1 MAGIEEADGA
11 DDLKHRAYWG
21 NCIPSSSG
29 LDNQV
34 SREQVTFD
42 LGAVMVDCEHL
53 DGVQDACHLLD
64 QNLTDLNQKLG
75 TCLFAY
81 SAYSDQVGVLFNN
94 IHAKLNSFQSSLSD
108 GEKEKQ
114 KDRSETFLVK
124 ELPSLAREVARVE
137 AVRVYAETAL
147 KLDSLVGDIED
158 AVSST
163 VNRNLRK
170 QASSQNSEGEVRFA
184 AINALK
190 LAEDVITNVSKTRPQ
205 WSRLVLAVDYRVD
218 RALAM
223 LRPQTIADYRSL
235 LTSLNWPP
243 PLSTLNPSNLG
254 EKKSLESPNLLFTMH
269 GDLKKHYCDGF
280 LALCK
285 LQELQ
290 TQRKSRQLQGHH
302 GEFTLRQPLWAI
314 EELVNPI
321 SIASQRHFTKWVD
334 KPELIFALVYKIT
347 RDYVD
352 SMDELLQ
359 PLVDEAMLSGY
370 SCREEWISAMVTSL
384 STYMAKELFPVYI
397 NQLHEENHSQAKIS
411 WLHFIDLMI
420 SFDKKVKSLV
430 AQSGITLSID
440 EDFNMQKISSLSVF
454 CDRPDWLDL
463 WAKIELSDAVDKLT
477 PVIEDEKNWS
487 MEVKESGLVL
497 GSEAYRSP
505 AISSAFLRH
514 LSSIIERCRAIP
526 NVRMRSRFI
535 RLAAAP
541 IIHRFLDFLLLK
553 CQEAEGL
560 TALTDDDALIKVTK
574 SINGS
579 RYVESVLKE
588 WCEEVFFLEMGLDG
602 ENNSSGIID
611 EEIHDLERFRSE
623 WVEKLSKVVFR
634 GFDACSHEYI
644 KNKKQWMEKTEEGWA
659 VSRSFIGALDYVQ
672 AKMSTLEMNLN
683 KMDFVSVWRSLASA
697 IDSLFFNGIF
707 MSNAKFYDGGVDR
720 LDNDMT
726 VLFGVFKSWCLRPEG
741 FFPKSSEGLKLLK
754 MGDKQTRGSVEGGER
769 WIKMNMIRH
778 LTITEVERILKSRV
792 YNN

>member
-1 MAGIEEADGA
+1 MIEPLPLVSSLSPSVLTFLDTKLHTA
-11 DDLKHRAYWG
+11 DDLVEASR
-21 NCIPSSSG
+21 
-29 LDNQV
+29 LV
-34 SREQVTFD
+34 SELQND
-42 LGAVMVDCEHL
+42 
-53 DGVQDACHLLD
+53 CHLLD
-64 QNLTDLNQKLG
+64 QNLADLNQKLG
-75 TCLFAY
+75 SCLFAY
-81 SAYSDQVGVLFNN
+81 SAHSEQVGVLFNN
-94 IHAKLNSFQSSLSD
+94 INAKLNSFQSSISD
-108 GEKEKQ
+108 GEEGKQ
-114 KDRSETFLVK
+114 KERSETFLGK
-124 ELPSLAREVARVE
+124 ELPALAREVARVE
-137 AVRVYAETAL
+137 TVRVYAETAL

-158 AVSST
+158 AVSSS

-170 QASSQNSEGEVRFA
+170 QTSAQNSEVGVHFA

-190 LAEDVITNVSKTRPQ
+190 LAEDVLSNVSKTRPQ
-205 WSRLVLAVDYRVD
+205 WSRLISAVDHRVD
-218 RALAM
+218 RALAI

-243 PLSTLNPSNLG
+243 PLSTLNPSNLE
-254 EKKSLESPNLLFTMH
+254 EKRSSESTNPLFTMH
-269 GDLKKHYCDGF
+269 GDLKKQYCDGF

-290 TQRKSRQLQGHH
+290 TQRKSRQLQGHE
-302 GEFTLRQPLWAI
+302 GEFNLHQPLWAI

-321 SIASQRHFTKWVD
+321 SIASQRHFAKWVD

-352 SMDELLQ
+352 YMDELLQ

-397 NQLHEENHSQAKIS
+397 NQLYEENRSQAKVF

-420 SFDKKVKSLV
+420 SFDKKVKTLV
-430 AQSGITLSID
+430 AQSGITLSVD
-440 EDFNMQKISSLSVF
+440 EDDNMQKISSLSVF

-463 WAKIELSDAVDKLT
+463 WAEIELSDAIDKLT
-477 PVIEDEKNWS
+477 PEIEDEKKWS
-487 MEVKESGLVL
+487 TEVKESALVL

-505 AISSAFLRH
+505 AISSAFLRR
-514 LSSIIERCRAIP
+514 LSSIIERCKSIP
-526 NVRMRSRFI
+526 SVQLRSRFI
-535 RLAAAP
+535 RLAGAP
-541 IIHRFLDFLLLK
+541 IIHRFLDFILLK

-579 RYVESVLKE
+579 RYFESVLKE

-602 ENNSSGIID
+602 EDNSGGIID
-611 EEIHDLERFRSE
+611 EEIHKLERFRTE
-623 WVEKLSKVVFR
+623 WVEKLSTVVFR
-634 GFDACSHEYI
+634 GFDASSHEYI

-659 VSRSFIGALDYVQ
+659 VSKSFIGALDYLQ
-672 AKMSTLEMNLN
+672 AKMSILEINLN
-683 KMDFVSVWRSLASA
+683 KMDFVAVWRSLASA

-707 MSNAKFYDGGVDR
+707 MSNAKFNDRGVER
-720 LDNDMT
+720 LDNDLM

-754 MGDKQTRGSVEGGER
+754 MEDKHIRGGLEGSER
-769 WIKMNMIRH
+769 WIAMNMIRH
-778 LTITEVERILKSRV
+778 LTVTEVERILKSRV
-792 YNN
+792 YSN